1 MLFTTRSTNQLKVT
15 SGAGEN
21 QTVQHFD
28 HVVMT
33 APSPIVERACEGL
46 SEDERKRLNS
56 AEYLGVICTSLL
68 LDRPLAG
75 YYVTN
80 VIDSWVP
87 LTGIIEMGAIV
98 DPQYLGGHYLVYLPR
113 YLMADDAGFQET
125 DEAIHERCLTTLEK
139 MYPNFNRDQVAA
151 IQTARARHVMALP
164 TLRYSEQLPP
174 VVCSVPGLYLLNS
187 AQVTKGNLNVNET
200 IEIVERELEQSVLP
214 DAQSRVNSAAT
225 SWKTNESP
233 SSQAVAFSDPLVQA

>member
-1 MLFTTRSTNQLKVT
+1 
-15 SGAGEN
+15 
-21 QTVQHFD
+21 
-28 HVVMT
+28 
-33 APSPIVERACEGL
+33 
-46 SEDERKRLNS
+46 
-56 AEYLGVICTSLL
+56 LL

-98 DPQYLGGHYLVYLPR
+98 EPQYLNGHYLVYLPR
-113 YLMADDAGFQET
+113 YLMANDAGF
-125 DEAIHERCLTTLEK
+125 DEPDESIHERCLVTLER
-139 MYPNFNRDQVAA
+139 MYPNFNRSQVSA

-164 TLRYSEQLPP
+164 TLKYSEQLPP

-200 IEIVERELEQSVLP
+200 IEIVERELEQSILP
-214 DAQSRVNSAAT
+214 D
-225 SWKTNESP
+225 
-233 SSQAVAFSDPLVQA
+233 SQAKMLKRRSANPIDLAPV